1 MSRQVT
7 CYRVSVY
14 VGQPWRL
21 THCYRMLRLK
31 GLYIDSVVWYFV
43 ILCSLSKCSESLFSI
58 MINGFTFILEV
69 IFGKCPYRCKQIK
82 GKRLLKSFLRRYNN
96 LMFLSWE
103 NRWSYLSMVLESNDS
118 KAFLIHRTHL
128 SHSLLFNK
136 TWNSYKCTILNFYK
150 RRNVEMHQ

>member
-1 MSRQVT
+1 
-7 CYRVSVY
+7 
-14 VGQPWRL
+14 
-21 THCYRMLRLK
+21 MLQSQCIRRSTVKAYSL
-31 GLYIDSVVWYFV
+31 LQDVETQRALHRCSSLIFV
-43 ILCSLSKCSESLFSI
+43 ILCSLTKCSQNLFSI

-69 IFGKCPYRCKQIK
+69 IFGECPYRCKQIK

-103 NRWSYLSMVLESNDS
+103 NRWSYLSMVLESKDS

>member
-1 MSRQVT
+1 
-7 CYRVSVY
+7 
-14 VGQPWRL
+14 
-21 THCYRMLRLK
+21 MLQSQCIRRPTVKAYSL
-31 GLYIDSVVWYFV
+31 LQDVETQRALHRCSSLIFV
-43 ILCSLSKCSESLFSI
+43 ILCSLTKCSQNLFSI

-69 IFGKCPYRCKQIK
+69 IFGECPYRCKQIK

-103 NRWSYLSMVLESNDS
+103 NRWSYLSMVLESKDS

>member
-1 MSRQVT
+1 
-7 CYRVSVY
+7 
-14 VGQPWRL
+14 
-21 THCYRMLRLK
+21 MLQSQCIRRSTVKAYSL
-31 GLYIDSVVWYFV
+31 LQDVETQRALHRCSSLIFV
-43 ILCSLSKCSESLFSI
+43 ILCSLTKCLQNLFSI

-69 IFGKCPYRCKQIK
+69 IFGECPYRCKQIK

-96 LMFLSWE
+96 LIFLSWE
-103 NRWSYLSMVLESNDS
+103 NRWSYLSMVLESKDS